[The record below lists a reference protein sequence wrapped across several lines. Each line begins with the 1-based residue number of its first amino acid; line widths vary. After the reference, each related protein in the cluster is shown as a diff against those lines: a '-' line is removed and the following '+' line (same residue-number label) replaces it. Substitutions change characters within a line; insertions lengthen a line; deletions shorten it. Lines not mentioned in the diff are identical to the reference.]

1 VPTQHLD
8 LDHLLQAAKLPAV
21 AAVALTLAL
30 TASAS
35 ANDAADRSDAETAAS
50 VVVQPHREARFDP
63 VQPQAVEPSTT
74 LVAVKDRNRKV
85 RIDSPRGGHVFT
97 ASQLA
102 SHDLPQAAMSAYQDA
117 AATLARTDP
126 GCHLPWTLLAAIG
139 RVESDHGRYGGSVLA
154 TDGVSRPEIIG
165 VALNGKGPVAA
176 IRDTDG
182 GRLDG
187 DDTWDRAVGPMQ
199 FIPSTWAWSGRD
211 GDGDGRLD
219 PHDLDDA
226 ALAAGDY
233 LCSGADLRDS
243 DAMDAAILRY
253 NPSDYYVALV
263 RAFEAGYRTG
273 VFVIPS
279 PGAPADDDQA
289 PRRKKRDKDRED
301 RGDRGDRDDRDR
313 PKRGDRPKSD
323 PDPSPKPSPKPRPK
337 ADPTPAPKPAPAPAT
352 QPAPQPG
359 TPAPQPSEPSRPAPS
374 PTPTPTP
381 TPSPSPTVETVTG
394 TLGTCPGGWCLAGE
408 RLDLGP
414 DTALTQPAAADY
426 DGDGT
431 VEDLGVELD
440 GLATGG
446 GPVTVRGVRTDGGL
460 VVRELAGK
468 PFPR

>member
-1 VPTQHLD
+1 MPAQHLD
-8 LDHLLQAAKLPAV
+8 LDRLLQAAKLPAV

-35 ANDAADRSDAETAAS
+35 ANDAAEQAAAESAAS
-50 VVVQPHREARFDP
+50 VVVQPHREVRFDP
-63 VQPQAVEPSTT
+63 VQPQPVERSTI
-74 LVAVKDRNRKV
+74 LVATKDRHKKV

-102 SHDLPQAAMSAYQDA
+102 SHDLPQAALSAYQDA
-117 AATLARTDP
+117 AATLASTDP
-126 GCHLPWTLLAAIG
+126 GCHLPWTLLAGIG

-176 IRDTDG
+176 IHDTDG

-199 FIPSTWAWSGRD
+199 FIPSTWAWAGRD
-211 GDGDGRLD
+211 GDGDGRMN

-233 LCSGADLRDS
+233 LCSGTDLRDS

-273 VFVIPS
+273 IFVLPS
-279 PGAPADDDQA
+279 PDAPADHDK
-289 PRRKKRDKDRED
+289 PRKKHHHKDRD
-301 RGDRGDRDDRDR
+301 GDGKGGTR
-313 PKRGDRPKSD
+313 PKRGDGPKKQDD
-323 PDPSPKPSPKPRPK
+323 PSPSPKPSPTPTPKPKPK
-337 ADPTPAPKPAPAPAT
+337 ADPAPAPKPAPAPPG
-352 QPAPQPG
+352 QPAPQPAA
-359 TPAPQPSEPSRPAPS
+359 PAPQPSEPSPPRSESPSPDPS
-374 PTPTPTP
+374 PTPTPT
-381 TPSPSPTVETVTG
+381 VETYSG
-394 TLGTCPGGWCLAGE
+394 TLASCGATAWCLDE
-408 RLDLGP
+408 RRLDLGP
-414 DTALTQPAAADY
+414 DSALGQDAAADY

-431 VEDLGVELD
+431 PETLDQELT
-440 GLATGG
+440 GLAGG
-446 GPVTVRGVRTDGGL
+446 SVAVRALLSDGVL

-468 PFPR
+468 TFPR